1 MSDGRINEQILNWI
15 KINSKDDKIIEDF
28 LKDLIYEEAEHPGQW
43 KWKDSYRKK
52 INKYLDKWRECN
64 EDYKNNIE

>member
-28 LKDLIYEEAEHPGQW
+28 LKDLIYEEAEHTGQW
-43 KWKDSYRKK
+43 KWKDNYKKK
-52 INKYLDKWRECN
+52 IKKCSDEWENC
-64 EDYKNNIE
+64 I